1 MRIQGW
7 RGKEVFAEIAEQ
19 ALQNANALMDDVVLA
34 AKRRCPVGTIT
45 REGKFSGGNVSFT
58 PRTGRN
64 RGRLVQFR
72 TERRWMGR
80 SPGDL
85 QRTIRRVTKPKT
97 GNIRVYAGNFKIYWA
112 YMVERGTAKTAAQP
126 FLRTAFHAAKT
137 VVTRFIQNGA

>member
-7 RGKEVFAEIAEQ
+7 RGREVFAEIAEQ

-34 AKRRCPVGTIT
+34 ARRRCPIGTIT
-45 REGKFSGGNVSFT
+45 REGKFAGANISFT
-58 PRTGRN
+58 PQTGRN
-64 RGRLVQFR
+64 KGRRVQFR

-80 SPGDL
+80 APGDL

-97 GNIRVYAGNFKIYWA
+97 GNIRVYAGNFKVYWA

-126 FLRTAFHAAKT
+126 FLRPAFHAAKT